1 MPTNPTEQ
9 IDAVIEARE
18 LLAKATQGPWRAV
31 ALLTDGENH
40 HVLAGKFSDQHIKA
54 TSDDHN
60 GLVAF
65 ADLPA
70 NTELIAR
77 APELLKTL
85 ADEVEQLREL
95 VVHMHVHSGYRD
107 NGYLQMTTPQKAL
120 YDAVWERSVKELDE
134 EENEPA

>member
-1 MPTNPTEQ
+1 MPSDKDIVVET
-9 IDAVIEARE
+9 RL
-18 LLAKATQGPWRAV
+18 LLANATQGPWRAV

-77 APELLKTL
+77 SPELLRAL
-85 ADEVEQLREL
+85 ADEVERLRE
-95 VVHMHVHSGYRD
+95 D
-107 NGYLQMTTPQKAL
+107 NESLREICEQK
-120 YDAVWERSVKELDE
+120 DAI
-134 EENEPA
+134 